1 MFFQVRFE
9 YSGGSYYHNTPAG
22 NHWQAAIRALYEFES
37 NQDFTPTDGTFHV
50 LNTKNVESEEI
61 SLRDII
67 TILYFNANFEGV
79 TLPEPAIDPNCS
91 LMKGY

>member
-22 NHWQAAIRALYEFES
+22 NHWQAAIRTLYQFELDE
-37 NQDFTPTDGTFHV
+37 DFTPTDGVFHV
-50 LNTKNVESEEI
+50 ENVESKECEEI
-61 SLRDII
+61 SIRDVFS
-67 TILYFNANFEGV
+67 ILYFNANFEGV

-91 LMKGY
+91 IMKGY